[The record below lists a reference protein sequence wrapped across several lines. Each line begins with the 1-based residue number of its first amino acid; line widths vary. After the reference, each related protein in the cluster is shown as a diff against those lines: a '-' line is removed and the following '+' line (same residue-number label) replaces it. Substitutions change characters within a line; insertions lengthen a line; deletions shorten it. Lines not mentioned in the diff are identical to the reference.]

1 MHSFRRAIFVFALLC
16 SLPLLAER
24 VPFTIL
30 HINDLYE
37 ITPVA
42 GGKEGGLAR
51 LATLKKNLKRENPR
65 TYMFIAGD
73 VISPSA
79 LGTAKVNG
87 QPLAGEQMIAVLNA
101 VGLDYATFGNHAFD
115 VKAQQFRARMKQSRA
130 TWLSGT
136 VRDSAGQ
143 PFAGIPETAMFKVKG
158 PRGAVVR
165 VGV

>member
-1 MHSFRRAIFVFALLC
+1 MHSFRRALLVLALAC
-16 SLPLLAER
+16 STPLLAER

-30 HINDLYE
+30 HINELYE

-51 LATLKKNLKRENPR
+51 LATLKKQLKRENSR

-79 LGTAKVNG
+79 LGTAKVKG
-87 QPLAGEQMIAVLNA
+87 QPLAGEQMIEVLNA
-101 VGLDYATFGNHAFD
+101 VGLDYATLGNHEFD
-115 VKAQQFRARMKQSRA
+115 VNEQQFAARMKQSTA
-130 TWLSGT
+130 KWLSGN
-136 VRDSAGQ
+136 VRDAAGQ

-158 PRGAVVR
+158 PRGAV
-165 VGV
+165 